1 MILYVLIALLLCL
14 ALLVVV
20 LLLLLNRSLRTRLAV
35 QRDWLDQ
42 QRKLA
47 RLARRDVL
55 TGLPNRLHL
64 QRLLPRLLGRAS
76 REGTRLALL
85 YLDLDHFKNVN
96 DSLGHGSGDRLLT
109 TMARRLRASV
119 AAHDVV
125 VRMGGDE
132 FLVIATLLPEP
143 SVVNVI
149 ADRIRAVLQVP
160 LELEGV
166 SIAITP
172 SIGISVY
179 PEDGTDPE
187 QLLKH
192 ADIALYHAKDL
203 GRGNHQFY
211 TPEMNA
217 ALRERLWLE
226 RALKEALES
235 DELSLEYQ
243 PCFDL
248 QTRRPVSVEALV
260 RWRTADGS
268 FVPPSR
274 FVPVAE
280 QCGLILQI
288 GDWVLRRV
296 CEQLADW
303 QRSQVPLVPISVNI
317 SVQQLPHTAGAVA
330 AMVQEVGIDASLLHF
345 EITESAAMQDS
356 QQHIGSLQALRRL
369 GSRILIDDFGT
380 GYSNLS
386 YLKHLPVD
394 TLKIDRAFVRDMAQD
409 PNDAAIVGAIAAVA
423 RSLGLHLVA
432 EGIESAEQL
441 ECLRKL
447 DCACG
452 QGSYFSPPVDADTC
466 RAILIQGI
474 TDGRTQIAEQSLAH
488 DGRGGRPHAA
498 EVGGR

>member
-14 ALLVVV
+14 AVLVVV
-20 LLLLLNRSLRTRLAV
+20 LLLSIVRLRARLAV
-35 QRDWLDQ
+35 QRGGLDQ
-42 QRKLA
+42 QR
-47 RLARRDVL
+47 RLARRAGRDVL

-76 REGTRLALL
+76 REGSRLALL

-96 DSLGHGSGDRLLT
+96 DSLGHGSGDKLLT

-119 AAHDVV
+119 AGHDVV

-132 FLVIATLLPEP
+132 FLVIATLLPEA

-149 ADRIRAVLQVP
+149 AERIRAVLQVP
-160 LELEGV
+160 LELDGV
-166 SIAITP
+166 SIAMTP

-192 ADIALYHAKDL
+192 ADIALYHAKDR

-211 TPEMNA
+211 TPELNA
-217 ALRERLWLE
+217 AFRERLWLE
-226 RALKEALES
+226 RALKEALEGG
-235 DELSLEYQ
+235 ELSLEYQ

-248 QTRRPVSVEALV
+248 QTRRPVSLEALV
-260 RWRTADGS
+260 RWQTADGT
-268 FVPPSR
+268 FVPPAR

-296 CEQLADW
+296 CEQLAEW
-303 QRSQVPLVPISVNI
+303 QRSQVPLVPVSVNI
-317 SVQQLPHTAGAVA
+317 SVQQLPHTASAVA
-330 AMVQEVGIDASLLHF
+330 AMAQEVGIDASLLHF
-345 EITESAAMQDS
+345 EITESTAMQDS
-356 QQHIGSLQALRRL
+356 QQYIGSLHSLRGL

-386 YLKHLPVD
+386 YLKNLPVD
-394 TLKIDRAFVRDMAQD
+394 TLKIDRAFVRDMAHD
-409 PNDAAIVGAIAAVA
+409 ANDAAIVRAIAAVA
-423 RSLGLHLVA
+423 QSLGLGLVA

-452 QGSYFSPPVDADTC
+452 QGFYFSPPVDAATC
-466 RAILIQGI
+466 RDILTQRI
-474 TDGRTQIAEQSLAH
+474 TDGRTQIAEQSLTDA
-488 DGRGGRPHAA
+488 GRGGRPHTA